1 MGDVD
6 DGLGAVAD
14 AFRANFTDHHEI
26 GAACAVYRDRRKIVD
41 LWGGYR
47 DGHIRAPWEEN
58 TIVPVAST
66 TKGMAAMAVAVAW
79 GGELYAGGEAGHV
92 YRIDQSGNVAQIA
105 RLEGFVAGVTLDG
118 MGNLY
123 VCDTGNGRGVTDPSI
138 SGDQHLHHR

>member
-1 MGDVD
+1 MTGSEPWQMPS
-6 DGLGAVAD
+6 GP
-14 AFRANFTDHHEI
+14 TSPI
-26 GAACAVYRDRRKIVD
+26 TTYRDRRKIVD

-47 DGHIRAPWEEN
+47 DGHIRAPWEKN
-58 TIVPVAST
+58 AIVPVAST

-79 GGELYAGGEAGHV
+79 GGELYAGGEADQV

-123 VCDTGNGRGVTDPSI
+123 VCDTGNGRGGTDRSI
-138 SGDQHLHHR
+138 RRNQRYTTGERLVFPNFA